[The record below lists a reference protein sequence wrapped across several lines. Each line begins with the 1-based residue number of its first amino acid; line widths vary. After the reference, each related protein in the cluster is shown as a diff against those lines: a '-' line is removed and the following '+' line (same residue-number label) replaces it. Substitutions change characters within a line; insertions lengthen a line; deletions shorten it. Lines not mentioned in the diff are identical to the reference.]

1 MLPPI
6 SIHGAGFW
14 AFSQRRCNASLD
26 PLPPWIVSHDP
37 RQFICRRSAGVGSS
51 FFTMKKVLFSILV
64 LFLFLCP
71 RAPARAQSSPEE
83 IGKMLEVRGLTAAPA
98 SNKSAEMVAPP
109 AGVEV
114 DERVQTDRDG
124 QELSRIRAWD
134 EPMGADVLHVQIDML
149 PTQQRSVAYWVFPKG
164 GGCAMFGWTMY
175 DNNGRP
181 LKSSYWR
188 NDPALKVT
196 GGASFPP
203 DLYPDTVPPEAFL
216 RVLGTPRQ
224 GASSS
229 IRQQISPY
237 GLLGQNVD
245 VQAAEKISV
254 PAGTFDAYKVS
265 VTPQVGSLMPSW
277 PGFVLK
283 VIGNFV
289 PRSTYYFEAKLPYR
303 LLKQEGTLAAGG
315 PEVITQLQRYYIEGA
330 RASSES
336 AAIAAGN

>member
-1 MLPPI
+1 MKRVLL
-6 SIHGAGFW
+6 
-14 AFSQRRCNASLD
+14 SL
-26 PLPPWIVSHDP
+26 
-37 RQFICRRSAGVGSS
+37 SALLL
-51 FFTMKKVLFSILV
+51 FFCLRT
-64 LFLFLCP
+64 
-71 RAPARAQSSPEE
+71 PARAQSSPEE
-83 IGKMLEVRGLTAAPA
+83 IGKMLQARGLTAAPA
-98 SNKSAEMVAPP
+98 SNKTADIMAPP

-114 DERVQTDRDG
+114 DERVQTDHNG
-124 QELSRIRAWD
+124 QEISRIRAWD
-134 EPMGADVLHVQIDML
+134 EPMGGDVLHVQVDML
-149 PTQQRSVAYWVFPKG
+149 PTQQRSVAYWVFPKS

-196 GGASFPP
+196 GGANFPP

-216 RVLGTPRQ
+216 RVLGTPKP
-224 GASSS
+224 GASGS

-237 GLLGQNVD
+237 GLLGQD
-245 VQAAEKISV
+245 VNLQTTEKISV

-265 VTPQVGSLMPSW
+265 VIPQVGSLMPSW

-289 PRSTYYFEAKLPYR
+289 PRSTYYFEAKAPYR

-315 PEVITQLQRYYIEGA
+315 PEVITRLQRYYVEGA
-330 RASSES
+330 QASNES
-336 AAIAAGN
+336 ASTAGD